1 MRIVIDTNVVA
12 SGIFFGGK
20 PGKLLEM
27 VVSKELDAYVSED
40 IFTEY
45 QETLEELCSRYP
57 SRPPRLPLSNLLTAM
72 KIIQPH
78 SQVQVC
84 RDHSLNAHWTPN
96 AFTSSAAIRICC
108 LSVNTK
114 ESGLSQSRNSLP
126 NSFTQP
132 HSFRNG
138 HGQPRP
144 FLFPN

>member
-1 MRIVIDTNVVA
+1 MRIVIDTNVIA

-45 QETLEELCSRYP
+45 QETVEELCSRYP

-78 SQVQVC
+78 SRVQIC
-84 RDHSLNAHWTPN
+84 RDPDDDKFIECALDAQCIYIVSGDQDL
-96 AFTSSAAIRICC
+96 
-108 LSVNTK
+108 LSVRQYKTHRMK
-114 ESGLSQSRNSLP
+114 AALI
-126 NSFTQP
+126 
-132 HSFRNG
+132 
-138 HGQPRP
+138 
-144 FLFPN
+144 